1 MRRQI
6 QLVDGASH
14 ALVFGDQLLQ
24 YLNQI
29 VQMYQNHMHP
39 GATAGPADAG
49 NAGAAATPDAATDL
63 KPAVDEGDDGM
74 RRKIDGRP
82 HPEHAPNPR
91 FLKYPYSVGGSG
103 IPNTTT
109 ADDHLRDL
117 ILQVLF
123 TNPGERV
130 NLPDFGVGVQRLL
143 FQPSDETLRSSAQFL
158 ISTNL
163 QRWLGDRINVE
174 QVRVTAIPATRAP

>member
-1 MRRQI
+1 MTDYI
-6 QLVDGASH
+6 QS
-14 ALVFGDQLLQ
+14 
-24 YLNQI
+24 
-29 VQMYQNHMHP
+29 P
-39 GATAGPADAG
+39 P
-49 NAGAAATPDAATDL
+49 
-63 KPAVDEGDDGM
+63 
-74 RRKIDGRP
+74 
-82 HPEHAPNPR
+82 PNPR

-123 TNPGERV
+123 TSPGERV
-130 NLPDFGVGVQRLL
+130 NLPDFGVGAQRLI
-143 FQPSDETLRSSAQFL
+143 FQPADETLRSSAQFL

-174 QVRVTAIPATRAP
+174 QVNVTDDLGDESTVRIEITYTAIATQRRESVTVQV